1 MRIWDLW
8 RLPVEGGKPEKAGLQ
23 RSWGIFNLTFHPG
36 GRQLVFAG
44 RGGASTDS
52 ELWVLENF
60 LPEIKIENP

>member
-8 RLPVEGGKPEKAGLQ
+8 RIPVEGGIPEKIGLQ
-23 RSWGIFNLTFHPG
+23 RSWGMFDLTVRPD
-36 GRQLVFAG
+36 GRQLSFAG

-60 LPEIKIENP
+60 LPEIK